1 MPNTW
6 STRPCSKVLR
16 CMLDSWLSPSA
27 EIYTYLT
34 TLDGGSSDFDAF
46 AADFAQRDDKI
57 GLL

>member
-1 MPNTW
+1 
-6 STRPCSKVLR
+6 
-16 CMLDSWLSPSA
+16 MLDSRLSPPA

-46 AADFAQRDDKI
+46 ATDFAQRDDKI